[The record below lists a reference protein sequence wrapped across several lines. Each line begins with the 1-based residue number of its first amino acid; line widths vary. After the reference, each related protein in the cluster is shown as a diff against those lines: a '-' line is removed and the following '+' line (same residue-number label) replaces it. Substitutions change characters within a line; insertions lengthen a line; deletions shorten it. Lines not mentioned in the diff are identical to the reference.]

1 MEFKFDYDIK
11 DLANIL
17 LSLSLFS
24 SLAIFGYLD
33 YEFYKDSLGSFLG
46 GCSSFF
52 VHGLRLALAVA
63 GVAAWKSGK
72 LGGAFFGMIGSA
84 ILSYHVHCQVPNLA
98 AHFASE
104 GKMIAPLSTM
114 FYLFDWAS
122 LFLEI
127 RLGIAASPKKSSKKT
142 VKDGSTNKK
151 RRSAKKQLKK
161 GGKARRKADE
171 KKQVPEASTQT
182 PEK

>member
-1 MEFKFDYDIK
+1 MNFNFDF
-11 DLANIL
+11 DLKQIANLL
-17 LSLSLFS
+17 LSLSLVS

-33 YEFYKDSLGSFLG
+33 FEFYKESLNPFLA

-63 GVAAWKSGK
+63 GVVAWKNGK

-84 ILSYHVHCQVPNLA
+84 ILSYHVHCQVPDLA

-104 GKMIAPLSTM
+104 EKMIAPLSTM

-127 RLGIAASPKKSSKKT
+127 RLGIAASPKKSTKKS
-142 VKDGSTNKK
+142 VKAGSTNRKGK
-151 RRSAKKQLKK
+151 SAKKQLKK
-161 GGKARRKADE
+161 GGKAKRKADS
-171 KKQVPEASTQT
+171 KKQVPEASNQT
-182 PEK
+182 PK